1 MQNVPVVKNAIVA
14 VSRDCF
20 PLTLS
25 VTRRDAVVSSCH
37 SKGIDV
43 INIQKVI
50 ENERDTLEVLKEL
63 KDIGVNALTIF
74 LGNFGPEGPETMLAQ
89 RFEGPVMFAA
99 ASEEDTS
106 VLSSDRGDAYC
117 GMLSAS
123 YNLKLRKTRVYI
135 PEYPVGS
142 ADDVADMIRDFQDVA
157 RVIIGIKGLKIIS
170 YGPRPQ
176 DFLACNAP
184 IQPLFDLGV
193 EIMENSELDLF
204 EAYNNH
210 KGDPR
215 ISNLA
220 REYEVELK
228 GKTTYS
234 DLSAKL
240 AQYELTLM
248 DLMEANKG
256 ACNYV
261 VFANKCWPA
270 FQTQFHFVPCYING
284 RFASRGIPIACETDI
299 YGALSEY
306 ILVCAT
312 GLAPTLLDINN
323 TIPLDMYEKFIKG
336 QYDYTNKELFMG
348 FHCGNT
354 PVCYVKEP
362 VMSYQLIMNRLIE
375 EGKEPYVSRGC
386 LNGRLKANPVTLFRL
401 QSSSDCKLKSY
412 MTHGE
417 ILDVDP
423 CSFGGIGIIGV
434 KEMNRFYR
442 HVLLEKQFPHHSAVG
457 FTHAGKTLYDAMK
470 LLGISDVSYNQ
481 PKWERYPGENPF
493 TRD

>member
-362 VMSYQLIMNRLIE
+362 VMSYT
-375 EGKEPYVSRGC
+375 
-386 LNGRLKANPVTLFRL
+386 A
-401 QSSSDCKLKSY
+401 
-412 MTHGE
+412 
-417 ILDVDP
+417 
-423 CSFGGIGIIGV
+423 
-434 KEMNRFYR
+434 
-442 HVLLEKQFPHHSAVG
+442 
-457 FTHAGKTLYDAMK
+457 
-470 LLGISDVSYNQ
+470 
-481 PKWERYPGENPF
+481 
-493 TRD
+493 

>member
-1 MQNVPVVKNAIVA
+1 MRNIPVIKNAIVA

-25 VTRRDAVVSSCH
+25 ASRRDAVAASCE

-50 ENERDTLEVLKEL
+50 ENEKDTLEVLKEL
-63 KDIGVNALTIF
+63 KDKGVNALTVF

-99 ASEEDTS
+99 ASEENIG
-106 VLSSDRGDAYC
+106 VLSSDRGDAFC

-123 YNLKLRKTRVYI
+123 YNLKLRNTRVHI

-142 ADDVADMIRDFQDVA
+142 PDEIAEMIRDFQPIA
-157 RVIIGIKGLKIIS
+157 RILVGMKNLKIIT

-176 DFLACNAP
+176 DFFACNAP
-184 IQPLFDLGV
+184 IQPLFDMGV

-215 ISNLA
+215 IPSLVK
-220 REYEVELK
+220 EYEEELE
-228 GKTTYS
+228 GRTTYS
-234 DLSAKL
+234 DLMEKL
-240 AQYELTLM
+240 AQYELTLL

-256 ACNYV
+256 ACRYA

-284 RFASRGIPIACETDI
+284 RFAKQGIPIACETDI

-306 ILVCAT
+306 ILACAT
-312 GLAPTLLDINN
+312 GLPPTLLDINN
-323 TIPLDMYEKFIKG
+323 TVPLDMYNTFVKG
-336 QYDYTNKELFMG
+336 KYDYELRELFMG

-354 PVCYVKEP
+354 SACFVNKP
-362 VMSYQLIMNRLIE
+362 VMSYQLIMHRLL
-375 EGKEPYVSRGC
+375 EGDKEPYMSRGC
-386 LNGRLKANPVTLFRL
+386 LDGSLKAGPVTLFRL

-412 MTHGE
+412 MAHGE

-434 KEMNRFYR
+434 KEMPRFYR

-457 FTHAGKTLYDAMK
+457 FAHAGKTLFDAMK
-470 LLGISDVSYNQ
+470 LLGIDDLSYNQ
-481 PKWERYPGENPF
+481 PKGERYKTENPF
-493 TRD
+493 A

>member
-1 MQNVPVVKNAIVA
+1 MKNVPVVKNAIVA

-25 VTRRDAVVSSCH
+25 KNRRDAVVESCK
-37 SKGIDV
+37 SKGIEI

-63 KDIGVNALTIF
+63 HDKGVNALTVY

-89 RFEGPVMFAA
+89 RFNGPVMFAA
-99 ASEEDTS
+99 ASEENTS
-106 VLSSDRGDAYC
+106 VLSRDRGDAYC

-123 YNLKLRKTRVYI
+123 YNLKLRNTRVYV
-135 PEYPVGS
+135 PEYPVGT
-142 ADDVADMIRDFQDVA
+142 ADEIAVMIRDFQDIA
-157 RVIIGIKGLKIIS
+157 RILIGIKKLKIIS

-210 KGDPR
+210 KDDPR
-215 ISNLA
+215 IPALVK
-220 REYEVELK
+220 EYEEELE
-228 GKTTYS
+228 GRTTYS
-234 DLSAKL
+234 DLPVKL
-240 AQYELTLM
+240 AQYELTLK

-256 ACNYV
+256 ACDHV

-284 RFASRGIPIACETDI
+284 RFASQGIPISCETDI

-306 ILVCAT
+306 ILVCASQ
-312 GLAPTLLDINN
+312 LPPTLLDINN
-323 TIPLDMYEKFIKG
+323 TVPLDMYSQFIKG
-336 QYDYTNKELFMG
+336 KYDYTVNELFMG

-354 PVCYVKEP
+354 PTCHVKKP
-362 VMSYQLIMNRLIE
+362 VMSYQLIMHRLL
-375 EGKEPYVSRGC
+375 EGDKEPYMSRGC
-386 LNGRLKANPVTLFRL
+386 LDGFLKAGPVTLFRL

-412 MTHGE
+412 VAHGE
-417 ILDVDP
+417 VLDVDP

-434 KEMNRFYR
+434 KEMDRFYR
-442 HVLLEKQFPHHSAVG
+442 HVLLEKQFPHHSAIG
-457 FTHAGKTLYDAMK
+457 FAHVGKTLFDAMK
-470 LLGISDVSYNQ
+470 LLGINDISYNQ
-481 PKWERYPGENPF
+481 PKWERYPTENPF
-493 TRD
+493 TR